1 MALARDTQGF
11 RGHVTRH
18 VACTSRGMLLNVLF
32 VVTGV
37 VGVVVVIIEV
47 RDVVRRRKQ

>member
-1 MALARDTQGF
+1 
-11 RGHVTRH
+11 VTRH
-18 VACTSRGMLLNVLF
+18 VACTPPGMLLNVLF

-47 RDVVRRRKQ
+47 RHVIRRRKQ